1 MYAVFGGKEPW
12 DMKGKWIAVLVLGA
26 LALFLCAQAAAQQD
40 DGDQPPSALYPR
52 VQVIDIEQ
60 DIINAGLETPAMT
73 PIQARREKHLKS
85 LIRLRESF
93 KTRILASVK
102 VL

>member
-1 MYAVFGGKEPW
+1 
-12 DMKGKWIAVLVLGA
+12 MKGKWIAVLVLGA

-40 DGDQPPSALYPR
+40 DGDQPPSALYPK
-52 VQVIDIEQ
+52 VQVIDIER
-60 DIINAGLETPAMT
+60 DIINAAPETPTMT
-73 PIQARREKHLKS
+73 RIQSIRDKKLRN
-85 LIRLRESF
+85 LIRLRENF